1 MKLHTKQRTN
11 VSIDKKLLEE
21 AREKNLKLS
30 PILEEALRRRLK
42 EERAARWLEE
52 NRAAIDAYNKEVD
65 EHGVFSDGVRSF

>member
-65 EHGVFSDGVRSF
+65 EHGVFSDGNRSF

>member
-1 MKLHTKQRTN
+1 M
-11 VSIDKKLLEE
+11 SIDKKLLEE